1 MPPEV
6 FMNGIFGGFLNIID
20 SIGGGILYILIGGA
34 ASNLGAVTRL
44 VRLVIGAVIF
54 GAIVSLGI
62 YLYAPDLAFQ
72 KISFA
77 NSTFLNDNAIPMIYV
92 APVAAL
98 VLTAVLELLSFALE
112 YKPQRSEKKIRET
125 NDLRITPDVAEGDKY
140 NSVG

>member
-1 MPPEV
+1 MS
-6 FMNGIFGGFLNIID
+6 GIFGGFLSIID
-20 SIGGGILYILIGGA
+20 SIGGGILYILIGSA

-44 VRLVIGAVIF
+44 VRLVFGAVIF

-72 KISFA
+72 NISFA

-98 VLTAVLELLSFALE
+98 VVTAVLELLSFALE
-112 YKPQRSEKKIRET
+112 YKPQRSEKKAREA
-125 NDLRITPDVAEGDKY
+125 NDLRITPDERSSAQKPSDVPVR
-140 NSVG
+140 SQ

>member
-1 MPPEV
+1 
-6 FMNGIFGGFLNIID
+6 MNGIFGGFLSIID

-34 ASNLGAVTRL
+34 ASNLGAITRL

-62 YLYAPDLAFQ
+62 YLYSPDLAFQ
-72 KISFA
+72 RLSFQNNA
-77 NSTFLNDNAIPMIYV
+77 FLNDNAIPLIFV

-112 YKPQRSEKKIRET
+112 YKPQRSEKKKRET
-125 NDLRITPDVAEGDKY
+125 NDLRITPNVAEGDKY